1 MSTKAE
7 QNAERDQAVLDDM
20 GWRMSYC
27 SRSYCSCLCSI
38 LLLSHGEMSPTEMPH
53 DLSES
58 GGFFMDQSIPPEG
71 VHSTPA
77 GTLRQNVKFHHDLL

>member
-38 LLLSHGEMSPTEMPH
+38 LLLSHGEMSPTEMRLKRVW
-53 DLSES
+53 DL
-58 GGFFMDQSIPPEG
+58 FMDQSIPPEG
-71 VHSTPA
+71 VNSTPA